1 MKTPALLLS
10 LALLTPAAWSQDVD
24 AIQRATQAGCLA
36 CHAVESGA
44 RNANGLPSI
53 GPAFDAVAARYKSL
67 KGAQQQLTAA
77 VMGGTGVQAPHWQGQ
92 LGSMA
97 MPPNRV
103 ALSEAEAAQI
113 VAWILSIEP
122 LVHN

>member
-10 LALLTPAAWSQDVD
+10 LSLLASTAGAQEVD
-24 AIQRATQAGCLA
+24 ALQRATQAGCLA
-36 CHAVESGA
+36 CHAVESAA
-44 RNANGLPSI
+44 RNANGLPSV
-53 GPAFDAVAARYKSL
+53 GPSFEAVAARYKSL

-77 VMGGTGVQAPHWQGQ
+77 VMGGTGAQAHHWQGQ
-92 LGSMA
+92 LGSVA

-103 ALSEAEAAQI
+103 ALIEADAAQI